1 MRGMTNAHRTTIRCR
16 VSSRFVITVCVGAA
30 VGVGA
35 ETRTTYGVELR
46 ALDGRFALAVQ
57 VEGQGAALA
66 LARKLGAEPAG
77 EALVGAGLH
86 LAGAQA
92 ALARTLAG
100 GR

>member
-1 MRGMTNAHRTTIRCR
+1 MDTNAHRTTIRCR
-16 VSSRFVITVCVGAA
+16 VSSRFVITVAVAVVVGA
-30 VGVGA
+30 GT

-46 ALDGRFALAVQ
+46 ALDGRFAVAIQ

-66 LARKLGAEPAG
+66 LARKLGAEPAD

-92 ALARTLAG
+92 ALARAFAG